1 MNEGVGT
8 SGGIENIL
16 QCLVK
21 FLLSLF
27 FVKLFKNLSAL
38 LFFRAR
44 FSPLQTER
52 EAANY
57 MLKVIRDSHLNV
69 R

>member
-1 MNEGVGT
+1 MFQKTRLNPAF
-8 SGGIENIL
+8 SLLIISLNL
-16 QCLVK
+16 QVNSLN
-21 FLLSLF
+21 FLIH
-27 FVKLFKNLSAL
+27 
-38 LFFRAR
+38 FRAR

-57 MLKVIRDSHLNV
+57 MLKVIRDSFLNV